1 MCFGKDGIEKFMC
14 MCVYVCVCVCV
25 VCVYVYLR
33 FFLKFNF
40 KVLFLEF
47 KSFRVARQW
56 WPMPLIPAIGR
67 QR

>member
-1 MCFGKDGIEKFMC
+1 MCVC
-14 MCVYVCVCVCV
+14 MCSVCVCVCV
-25 VCVYVYLR
+25 CVYLR
-33 FFLKFNF
+33 FFFKFNF

-56 WPMPLIPAIGR
+56 WPMPLIPAIGS